1 MRSLNG
7 RFGEFELY
15 NKKHVSGLKVF
26 DGEDLEYQDRKQFQQ
41 MQQNEW
47 FKQQLYENQK
57 ADEEQKRVKQQ
68 LAEQDLANYRM
79 HCLRQA
85 EHEQNVRNTN
95 EQTLDYNRLLA
106 ECRREKELKDKKE
119 EEDLDRRNYLDAEET
134 RDFAYANLKETIDH
148 IKKNILI
155 FSYIRN
161 I

>member
-1 MRSLNG
+1 MNLLLIKMRSTNG

-47 FKQQLYENQK
+47 FKQQIYENQR
-57 ADEEQKRVKQQ
+57 ADEEQRKVKQK
-68 LAEQDLANYRM
+68 LAEQEEANYRM
-79 HCLRQA
+79 HCLMQA

-95 EQTLDYNRLLA
+95 EMTLDYNRLLA

-119 EEDLDRRNYLDAEET
+119 EEDMDRRNYLDAEET
-134 RDFAYANLKETIDH
+134 RDFAYAHLKATIDNM
-148 IKKNILI
+148 KNN
-155 FSYIRN
+155 F
-161 I
+161 

>member
-47 FKQQLYENQK
+47 FKQQL
-57 ADEEQKRVKQQ
+57 
-68 LAEQDLANYRM
+68 AEQDMANYRM

-148 IKKNILI
+148 MKKN
-155 FSYIRN
+155 F
-161 I
+161 

>member
-57 ADEEQKRVKQQ
+57 ADEEQRRVKQQ
-68 LAEQDLANYRM
+68 LADQDFANYRM

-106 ECRREKELKDKKE
+106 DYKRERELRDKKE

-148 IKKNILI
+148 MKKH
-155 FSYIRN
+155 F
-161 I
+161 

>member
-57 ADEEQKRVKQQ
+57 AD
-68 LAEQDLANYRM
+68 QDFANYRM

-106 ECRREKELKDKKE
+106 DCKRERELRDKKE

-148 IKKNILI
+148 MKKH
-155 FSYIRN
+155 F
-161 I
+161 

>member
-1 MRSLNG
+1 MRSLSG

-106 ECRREKELKDKKE
+106 ECRRERELRDKKE

-134 RDFAYANLKETIDH
+134 REFVYANLKETIDH
-148 IKKNILI
+148 MKKN
-155 FSYIRN
+155 F
-161 I
+161 